1 MEEFFKEMTTP
12 TLVPQK
18 KTYTNEELK
27 LMNWRVDKFDG
38 QWCDGPIPK
47 FSTFNFHDRKWEV
60 KIYGFSF
67 MGWGLFAMD
76 PAKAGDILLPFV
88 GPQYTRTEYRKMKSL
103 VPRFKSY
110 VLKVEDDIYIDGR
123 VERGNVAGFI
133 NSSIG
138 REEIGNVVWEYSLL
152 PKPWNKNEWGF
163 VMTIAS
169 RDIEVGEELYA
180 YYSVN

>member
-1 MEEFFKEMTTP
+1 MEEFFKEMTTTTP
-12 TLVPQK
+12 VPEK
-18 KTYTNEELK
+18 KIHTNEELK
-27 LMNWRVDKFDG
+27 LMNWRVDQFDG
-38 QWCDGPIPK
+38 QWRNGPIPK
-47 FSTFNFHDRKWEV
+47 FSTFFFHDRNWEV
-60 KIYGFSF
+60 KISKFSF

-88 GPQYTRTEYRKMKSL
+88 GPQYTTSEYRKMKTL

-110 VLKVEDDIYIDGR
+110 VFKVEDDIYIDGR

-138 REEIGNVVWEYSLL
+138 REEIANVVWEYSLL
-152 PKPWNKNEWGF
+152 PKPWNNDEWGF

-169 RDIEVGEELYA
+169 RDIEVGEELFA
-180 YYSVN
+180 YYPVN